1 MRIGNGFDVHQ
12 LAEGR
17 RLVLGGVEISHNKG
31 LLGHSDADV
40 ILHAAMDA
48 ILGALALGDI
58 GHHFPN
64 TDERFAGAD
73 SMELASH
80 VTKLMT
86 EAGYRVG
93 NLDVMV
99 LAEAPKLAPHIPAMR
114 DNLARVFLSE
124 INSVSIKATTME
136 GLGFVG
142 AEEGIAAQAVVLLY
156 PHSGPTVKE

>member
-64 TDERFAGAD
+64 TDERFSGAD

-114 DNLARVFLSE
+114 DNLARVFLSD